1 MAKLTTEALEAWRDR
16 ERRMAFATTGADG
29 APNAIWVLCAEL
41 HGDEAIVIAD
51 NSMAKTL
58 ENIARGGRAS
68 LLYIAPEREA
78 YQVKGAVERHTDGP
92 VYDGMKG
99 WLDPR
104 YPGRG
109 AVLLRVEEVYR
120 GAERIA

>member
-1 MAKLTTEALEAWRDR
+1 MATLTPEALAAWRGR
-16 ERRMAFATTGADG
+16 ERRMAFSTSGADG
-29 APNAIWVLCAEL
+29 APNAVWVLCAEL
-41 HGDEAIVIAD
+41 YGDEAIAIAN

-58 ENIARGGRAS
+58 ENVERGGRAS

-78 YQVKGAVERHTDGP
+78 YQVKGAVEHHRDGP
-92 VYDGMKG
+92 VYDAMKR

-104 YPGRG
+104 HPGRS
-109 AVLLRVEEVYR
+109 AVLLHIEEVWR